1 MRSKMST
8 VIGIYIAESA
18 NAAMKFLSTAALEA
32 GKGIV
37 GDRYYNARGTFS
49 EKLADL
55 PDFEVTLIESERIE
69 SFNKEHGFDYNH
81 GDLRRNIV
89 TQGIDLNTLEGKE
102 FTVGDIRLRGVRL
115 CEPCAHLAKVLTPK
129 VIPALVHKAGLRA
142 QILAGGALR
151 IGDAVVASTR

>member
-1 MRSKMST
+1 MSKVT
-8 VIGIYIAESA
+8 GIYIAESA
-18 NAAMKFLSTAALEA
+18 SAAMISLSTATLEA

-55 PDFEVTLIESERIE
+55 PDFEVTLIEEE
-69 SFNKEHGFDYNH
+69 KVDAFNKELNFDFGP

-89 TQGIDLNTLEGKE
+89 TQGIDLNALEGQE
-102 FTVGDIRLRGVRL
+102 FTVGDIRLRGIRL

-129 VIPALVHKAGLRA
+129 VIPALVHKGGLRA
-142 QILAGGALR
+142 QILVGGILR
-151 IGDAVVASTR
+151 IGDAIVASKK